1 MRSTPPIA
9 ALLLAAGES
18 SRMGQSK
25 ALLSWGT
32 TSLMD
37 HQVTTLALYTE
48 ITRIVVVLGH
58 KADELRAALHHAKI
72 QIAIN
77 HNYREG
83 RASSLVTGAKA
94 LTDLVPVSVLVCNVD
109 QPLAPEIIA
118 PLIAAYR
125 ACPDAI
131 LRPVHAGRTGHPLI
145 VPSDIAPELLLVR
158 EKTLG
163 LRAVTARHKKRI
175 RSVPVT
181 SGLATLNLNTPAEF
195 RAARAEYAL

>member
-1 MRSTPPIA
+1 MA

-18 SRMGQSK
+18 SRLGQSK
-25 ALLSWGT
+25 ALLSWGS
-32 TSLMD
+32 TSLID

-48 ITRIVVVLGH
+48 ISRIVVVLGH
-58 KADELRAALHHAKI
+58 KADTLRAALHHAQI

-77 HNYREG
+77 HNYRQG

-94 LTDLVPVSVLVCNVD
+94 LTDLVPTSVLVCNVD

-118 PLIAAYR
+118 PLLAAYR
-125 ACPDAI
+125 AYPDAI

-145 VPSDIAPELLLVR
+145 VPSDVAPELLLAR
-158 EKTLG
+158 EKTFG
-163 LRAVTARHKKRI
+163 LRAITARHKKRI

-181 SGLATLNLNTPAEF
+181 SKLATLNLNTPAAF
-195 RAARAEYAL
+195 RAARAQYAP